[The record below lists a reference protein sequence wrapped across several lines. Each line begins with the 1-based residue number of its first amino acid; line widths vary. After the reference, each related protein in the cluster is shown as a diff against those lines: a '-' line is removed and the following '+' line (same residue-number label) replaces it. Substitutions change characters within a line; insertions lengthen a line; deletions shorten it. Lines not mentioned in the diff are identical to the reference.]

1 MLRKVILVAVL
12 LVAGVGMAWYIRGG
26 SVSKAMEPVVFE
38 PNTGASADVRI
49 ADLERALA
57 AQIDRSRTLE
67 RRLAEL
73 EGRLAGRPAGEG
85 GPRRGGPEDPEFAQ
99 RAAEMRGR
107 FGENGTPPDP
117 AALRE
122 RQREQQLQ
130 RLVAQGFTRDRA
142 EWIER
147 RAQELEVLA
156 MQAQYEAQQTGRP
169 AQVTDVDMALRAEL
183 GDADYERYLTANNR
197 PTQVQV
203 LDVLASSNAERSG
216 LQPGDQIVS
225 YAGTRVFEMR
235 ELNALTRAGNPG
247 ESVTVEIRRNGQT
260 MQVQVPRGPL
270 GVQGGGLRGGP
281 GGGRGPGGPP
291 QGGFRGGGGQRGP

>member
-1 MLRKVILVAVL
+1 MIRKIALVAVL
-12 LVAGVGMAWYIRGG
+12 LVAGVGIAWYIRGG
-26 SVSKAMEPVVFE
+26 SGGTTIEPVAFE

-73 EGRLAGRPAGEG
+73 EGRLTGARAGGEG
-85 GPRRGGPEDPEFAQ
+85 ARRGGPDDPAFAQ
-99 RAAEMRGR
+99 RAVEMRNR
-107 FGENGTPPDP
+107 FGEDGVPPDP
-117 AALRE
+117 TALRE
-122 RQREQQLQ
+122 RMREQQLE

-147 RAQELEVLA
+147 RTQELEVQA
-156 MQAQYEAQQTGRP
+156 MQAQYEAQQSGRP
-169 AQVTDVDMALRAEL
+169 VQGVTDVDAALRAEL

-203 LDVLASSNAERSG
+203 MDVLASSNAERSG

-225 YAGTRVFEMR
+225 YAGTRVFDMR
-235 ELNALTRAGNPG
+235 ELNALTRTGSPG
-247 ESVTVEIRRNGQT
+247 DSVTVEIRRNGQT

-281 GGGRGPGGPP
+281 GGRGPGGAP
-291 QGGFRGGGGQRGP
+291 QGGFRGGGQR

>member
-1 MLRKVILVAVL
+1 MIRKVILVSVL

-26 SVSKAMEPVVFE
+26 FRSPAIEPVVFE
-38 PNTGASADVRI
+38 PRTGASADVRI

-67 RRLAEL
+67 QRLAEL
-73 EGRLAGRPAGEG
+73 EGRLAGRGPAEG
-85 GPRRGGPEDPEFAQ
+85 ARRGGPDNAEFAQ
-99 RAAEMRGR
+99 RAQEMRNR
-107 FGENGTPPDP
+107 FGEDGAQPDP
-117 AALRE
+117 AAMRE
-122 RQREQQLQ
+122 RVREQQLQ
-130 RLVAQGFTRDRA
+130 RLVAQGFTRERA

-147 RAQELEVLA
+147 RTQELEVQV
-156 MQAQYEAQQTGRP
+156 MQAQYEAQQSGR
-169 AQVTDVDMALRAEL
+169 QVQGVMDVDAALRAEL

-225 YAGTRVFEMR
+225 YAGTRVFDMR
-235 ELNALTRAGNPG
+235 ELNSLTRTGSPG

-270 GVQGGGLRGGP
+270 GVQGGGMRGN
-281 GGGRGPGGPP
+281 RGPGGPP
-291 QGGFRGGGGQRGP
+291 QGGFRGGGQRGP